1 MVQEIENSSVP
12 DELYNLTQLAEVT
25 LAAGKLSTTNIHQI
39 KSYIQ
44 QTSDI
49 DRNYYNTND
58 YYPAYPTPVFIQ
70 KVSDVDEYKSIPVS
84 SNWDYWTDNGSID
97 SQYYLPQSQSTW
109 QKHENSNTKSV
120 ITHSVIKYDKRSN
133 KDETQ
138 SINGDTTTSSSS
150 LSSDDDSI
158 FSYSHK
164 IFDRKKSRG
173 THVISPPL
181 SSSDDQREECN
192 LVGVIIKAGKDEK
205 SEESHI
211 CPECGKKYSTSSNLA
226 RHRQTHRYVK
236 ININK
241 IFFAPVA
248 YFLCQQNYFTL
259 SFISFM
265 FYLILL

>member
-1 MVQEIENSSVP
+1 MVQEIGISPVP

-49 DRNYYNTND
+49 DRNYYHSND
-58 YYPAYPTPVFIQ
+58 YYPAYPSPVFVQ
-70 KVSDVDEYKSIPVS
+70 KVSDVDDYKSLPLS
-84 SNWDYWTDNGSID
+84 SNWDYWTDNGGVD
-97 SQYYLPQSQSTW
+97 NHFYLPHTPW
-109 QKHENSNTKSV
+109 QKYDNTKSV
-120 ITHSVIKYDKRSN
+120 ITHSVIKYEKRLTQN
-133 KDETQ
+133 EQPQ
-138 SINGDTTTSSSS
+138 SIGGETTVSSLSSSSS

-173 THVISPPL
+173 TNVISPTL
-181 SSSDDQREECN
+181 CSSDDQREECN
-192 LVGVIIKAGKDEK
+192 LVGVIMKAGKDEK

-226 RHRQTHRYVK
+226 RHRQTHR
-236 ININK
+236 
-241 IFFAPVA
+241 
-248 YFLCQQNYFTL
+248 
-259 SFISFM
+259 
-265 FYLILL
+265 